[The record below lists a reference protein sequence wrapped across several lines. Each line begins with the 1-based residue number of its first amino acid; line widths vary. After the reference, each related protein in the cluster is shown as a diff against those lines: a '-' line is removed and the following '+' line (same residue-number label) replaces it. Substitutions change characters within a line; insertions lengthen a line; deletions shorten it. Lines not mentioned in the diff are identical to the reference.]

1 MDVIGAIRKKP
12 ANRTRQDIRSRPMY
26 GRKGVTVG
34 QHLDEFDTF
43 EDDNGRSFDELVHLL
58 LFDEEKKRTGASIKS
73 QGAPAPVKSQV
84 EPAPAGTQVA
94 PKPVQQ
100 QAVPKVCRVE
110 NPGLPAGRF
119 ASKEEQDYAAMEF
132 LRRVEYRH
140 LETIRRQ
147 MITAP
152 VTERDHEK
160 QAVKVAKKS
169 TKQEDPTADVRL
181 GSDFNPNRRKRPN
194 TKRYFKPS

>member
-1 MDVIGAIRKKP
+1 MSSKVMDVIGGIRKKP

-43 EDDNGRSFDELVHLL
+43 EDDNSRSFDELVHLL

-73 QGAPAPVKSQV
+73 QGAPAPA
-84 EPAPAGTQVA
+84 ETQVA

-100 QAVPKVCRVE
+100 QAVPKVRRVE
-110 NPGLPAGRF
+110 NPGQPAGRF

-181 GSDFNPNRRKRPN
+181 GSDFNPNKRKRPN